1 MGSLKELELFLSTRT
16 NLALTRTNYTVK
28 VTRRPNQQL
37 TVSPCRR
44 PCAGGEPARFGG
56 WDSARARRTW
66 RSHPGRSRLSS
77 LMQRPSQQW
86 LACGHRSLSRQKTR
100 FMFRQ
105 CKKKKKKGICAHSV
119 MQPPTAAKGSVTER
133 CTQFTLIKDLTL
145 SLYSATLQRMQQIQ
159 QQASSLHL

>member
-1 MGSLKELELFLSTRT
+1 MAVVWLRWNLLLLAETTGVHLMGSLKELELFLSTRT
-16 NLALTRTNYTVK
+16 NLALTRTNYTVE

-56 WDSARARRTW
+56 WDSPRARRTW

-86 LACGHRSLSRQKTR
+86 LACGHRSLSRQKTH

-105 CKKKKKKGICAHSV
+105 CEKKKKKGSAPIQSCNHL
-119 MQPPTAAKGSVTER
+119 QLQKGV
-133 CTQFTLIKDLTL
+133 
-145 SLYSATLQRMQQIQ
+145 
-159 QQASSLHL
+159 